1 MSRKYKFWDSNKMYF
16 ISFATV
22 YWIDVFTR
30 NEYKD
35 ELVNSFKYC
44 QQKKGLE
51 IYAWCIMP
59 SHVHLIISSRDKPL
73 QDIVRDLKSHTS
85 VQLKKLIREHT
96 QESRREWMVWM
107 MERAGK
113 KNSNNSNWQFWQQHN
128 HPLEITNNKMY
139 AETVL
144 YIHQN
149 PVASGFVYEADQWIY
164 SSAKCYEKNNGM
176 IILAEC

>member
-149 PVASGFVYEADQWIY
+149 PVASGFVYEAGQWIY

>member
-1 MSRKYKFWDSNKMYF
+1 MSRKYKFWDSQKMYF

>member
-1 MSRKYKFWDSNKMYF
+1 
-16 ISFATV
+16 
-22 YWIDVFTR
+22 
-30 NEYKD
+30 
-35 ELVNSFKYC
+35 
-44 QQKKGLE
+44 
-51 IYAWCIMP
+51 MP

>member
-85 VQLKKLIREHT
+85 VQLKKLIKEHT

-128 HPLEITNNKMY
+128 HPLEITNSKMY

-149 PVASGFVYEADQWIY
+149 PVAAGFVYEADQWIY